1 MVSLR
6 ECAAISGLSR
16 AELVELNRLEPILR
30 RKAREWH
37 RKLLSSY
44 LTNMDKGAEAVCG
57 LLLADLHGCLDLGAR
72 RRAADL
78 LIVMRLLLAEF
89 PILRR
94 GAVPK
99 FSWSADANS
108 ACSCTAETRSSPL
121 KIRASVTAPPNR
133 SLIS

>member
-6 ECAAISGLSR
+6 ECAAISGLSH
-16 AELVELNRLEPILR
+16 AELVELHCLEPILR
-30 RKAREWH
+30 RKAR
-37 RKLLSSY
+37 RKLLSTY
-44 LTNMDKGAEAVCG
+44 LTNIDRGAEAVCG

-89 PILRR
+89 PSLRR

-108 ACSCTAETRSSPL
+108 ACSCTAEKRPPPL
-121 KIRASVTAPPNR
+121 KTRASVAALPNR
-133 SLIS
+133 SLIT